1 MAQLLQCQPAPDQRG
16 QRGGQAISSVGSSRL
31 ALLLRALWWRRGL
44 SAATLLVAAITI
56 AAGSLGPMFAR
67 AADESTLRDRLT
79 ESASAAALHF
89 TFIRD
94 LQTDGDLDAAA
105 TSGPQPGSIKAYPST
120 LVATVL
126 PIRASLPQQ
135 VAIGDR
141 GPISQ
146 LVWRTDACAHLVL
159 TRGRCP
165 SKPGEALASERTLAG
180 TYYGWQV
187 GTRLVLSGIQDA
199 SVSAAQLE
207 QNDVP
212 VTIVGAYRQRTA
224 NDAFWQGRSYF
235 NARPGA
241 GDGPDTVDALF
252 VDRGELPLLFP
263 SRFEVQVDYPVDPA
277 RVRQSDVPA
286 LRADLA
292 RLVELRSA
300 PGVADSFS
308 TDVLR
313 VLKAAQAERRL
324 IDLST
329 LLVSLQLAV
338 LAWLVLFQVI
348 ADAVEAKGSEIALAK
363 LRGLSPAATLRFGLA
378 EPMLLVALATPL
390 GLLGGWLSVRLL
402 ASSVLVPGTPVPIT
416 RATLLAVAV
425 ALAGSLVAAAAASR
439 KTLRRSVLEQ
449 WRRTPG
455 HRSSPLMLVLDV
467 LLAVAAVIGLVLLHY
482 TGKHGDPRAATLLAP
497 ALLVF
502 AVALLGIRMLPLVL
516 RPLLPMT
523 RGTGRIG
530 LFLAARQVVRRPA
543 GLRLAALLAVAVGL
557 ATFAIAGEGVASS
570 NSALRA
576 RIEVGADRV
585 APVQFEPLH
594 DPVAAT
600 HRVDPDGRWAMATAS
615 WLPDGGGSVT
625 GRVLA
630 VDTGRLAAVAYSG
643 GSAPKPADA
652 ARTLRPAGLPA
663 PLEVHASRL
672 RLTVDTSRLSTG
684 HPPLVVLNLRAP
696 NRPDL
701 TVRAGTLAPGQHT
714 YTADVACTAGCTLAG
729 ITWDRP
735 SSTFGDMS
743 GTLRVSGLE
752 FFARGRWQPLDAGF
766 GTAGDWRAAA
776 SRLENSSDELSV
788 AGGGLQD
795 SYASQSGGSAGIV
808 HADSPRPLPVLASPD
823 GVVPGAAG
831 QTDLKMIDDTG
842 AAATYAVVA
851 SPPVLPGVLDEGVL
865 VDLTGLREQLPAF
878 DSEASWTVWL
888 GPHAPRDAVARL
900 RAAGLVIED
909 GPSASGRLAEL
920 RRQGP
925 ALALRLLVV
934 CAIVGSIL
942 AVGGTAIAIA
952 STGRRRTFEL
962 ASLRAVGIR
971 RRTLLRAGILEQLLL
986 LGAAV
991 LLGVPAGYLAARWAL
1006 PSVPEFADITPVHL
1020 SYRPALAGVAL
1031 FAVVFAL
1038 LLIATAVL
1046 AGRALLRAAA
1056 PSRLREAE

>member
-1 MAQLLQCQPAPDQRG
+1 MAGAGRSRG
-16 QRGGQAISSVGSSRL
+16 ERQDAISSFGPSRL

-44 SAATLLVAAITI
+44 SAATLLVAVITI
-56 AAGSLGPMFAR
+56 GAGSLGPMFAR
-67 AADESTLRDRLT
+67 AADESTLRDRLI
-79 ESASAAALHF
+79 ESASDAALHF

-94 LQTDGDLDAAA
+94 LQTEGDLAAA
-105 TSGPQPGSIKAYPST
+105 ASGGPQPGSIKAYPNT
-120 LVATVL
+120 LVAAVL
-126 PIRASLPQQ
+126 PVRASLPAQ
-135 VAIGDR
+135 VAVGDV

-165 SKPGEALASERTLAG
+165 AKPGEALASERTLAG

-187 GTRLVLSGIQDA
+187 GTRLTLSGIADA
-199 SVSAAQLE
+199 SVSNAQLE
-207 QNDVP
+207 QPGVA
-212 VTIVGAYRQRTA
+212 VTIVGAYRQRDA

-241 GDGPDTVDALF
+241 GDGPDTVDGLF
-252 VDRGELPLLFP
+252 VDRSELPLLYP
-263 SRFEVQVDYPVDPA
+263 SRFEVQVDYPVA
-277 RVRQSDVPA
+277 AEQVRLADVPA

-292 RLVELRSA
+292 KLVELRSE

-308 TDVLR
+308 TDVLS

-329 LLVSLQLAV
+329 LLVSLQLTV

-363 LRGLSPAATLRFGLA
+363 LRGLPPSATLRFGLA
-378 EPMLLVALATPL
+378 EPLLLVALATPL

-402 ASSVLVPGTPVPIT
+402 AATSLLPGTPVPVT
-416 RATLLAVAV
+416 RATWVAVAA
-425 ALAGSLVAAAAASR
+425 ALAGSVVAAAAAGR

-455 HRSSPLMLVLDV
+455 HHASPLMLVLDV
-467 LLAVAAVIGLVLLHY
+467 LLALAAVLGLVLLHR
-482 TGKHGDPRAATLLAP
+482 TGRNGDPRAVTLLAP

-502 AVALLGIRMLPLVL
+502 AVALLGIRLLPLVL

-523 RGTGRIG
+523 RASGRIG

-570 NSALRA
+570 NAQTRA
-576 RIEVGADRV
+576 RIEVGTDRV
-585 APVQFEPLH
+585 ATVQFEPLH

-600 HRVDPDGRWAMATAS
+600 HRADPDGRWAMAAAT
-615 WLPDGGGSVT
+615 WLPDGGGAVT

-630 VDTGRLAAVAYSG
+630 VDAARLPAVAYSG
-643 GSAPKPADA
+643 GSAPDPVEAVRA
-652 ARTLRPAGLPA
+652 LRPANLPA
-663 PLEVHASRL
+663 PLEVHTTRL
-672 RLTVDTSRLSTG
+672 RVSIDTVRLG
-684 HPPLVVLNLRAP
+684 AGNRPLVVLNLRAP
-696 NRPDL
+696 NRPAFDA
-701 TVRAGTLAPGQHT
+701 RAGTLTPGQHT
-714 YTADVACTAGCTLAG
+714 YTAAVSCAAGCTLTG

-735 SSTFGDMS
+735 IDTFGELS
-743 GTLRVSGLE
+743 GTVRVSKLE
-752 FFARGRWQPLDAGF
+752 FLAGGRWQQLDAGF
-766 GTAGDWRAAA
+766 AAAGNWRAQP
-776 SRLENSSDELSV
+776 SRLGNSDDVLS
-788 AGGGLQD
+788 ATAGGLQD
-795 SYASQSGGSAGIV
+795 DYRSQSGGSAGIS
-808 HADSPRPLPVLASPD
+808 HADSPRPMPVLASPRGLIPD
-823 GVVPGAAG
+823 AASQANLRMSDETGAVVPVAVAG
-831 QTDLKMIDDTG
+831 
-842 AAATYAVVA
+842 
-851 SPPVLPGVLDEGVL
+851 SPAVLPGVLDDGVL
-865 VDLTGLREQLPAF
+865 IDITGLRQQLPAF
-878 DSEASWTVWL
+878 DSEASWSIWL
-888 GPHAPRDAVARL
+888 GPHAPADALDRL
-900 RAAGLVIED
+900 RAAGLVVEP
-909 GPSASGRLAEL
+909 GASYANRLDEL
-920 RRQGP
+920 GRQGP

-971 RRTLLRAGILEQLLL
+971 RRTLLGACISEQLLL

-1006 PSVPEFADITPVHL
+1006 PSVPEFADITPVSL
-1020 SYRPALAGVAL
+1020 SYRPALTGIAL
-1031 FAVVFAL
+1031 FALVFGL
-1038 LLIATAVL
+1038 LLAGTAVL

-1056 PSRLREAE
+1056 PARLREAE

>member
-1 MAQLLQCQPAPDQRG
+1 MAGAGWSRG
-16 QRGGQAISSVGSSRL
+16 ERQDAISSFGHSRL

-44 SAATLLVAAITI
+44 SAATLLVAVITI
-56 AAGSLGPMFAR
+56 GAGSLGPMFAR

-79 ESASAAALHF
+79 ESASDAALHF
-89 TFIRD
+89 TFVRD
-94 LQTDGDLDAAA
+94 LQTDGDLAAAA
-105 TSGPQPGSIKAYPST
+105 TGGPEAGSIKAYPKT

-126 PIRASLPQQ
+126 PVRASLPSQ
-135 VAIGDR
+135 VAIGDQ

-165 SKPGEALASERTLAG
+165 ARPGEALASERTLAG
-180 TYYGWQV
+180 AYYGWQT
-187 GTRLVLSGIQDA
+187 GTRLSLAGIADA

-207 QNDVP
+207 QPNVG

-252 VDRGELPLLFP
+252 VDRSELPLLYP
-263 SRFEVQVDYPVDPA
+263 SRFEVQVDYPVA
-277 RVRQSDVPA
+277 AEKIRLADVPA
-286 LRADLA
+286 LRDDLA

-308 TDVLR
+308 TDVLS
-313 VLKAAQAERRL
+313 VLAAAQAERRL

-329 LLVSLQLAV
+329 LLVSLQLTV

-363 LRGLSPAATLRFGLA
+363 LRGLPPSATLRFGLA

-402 ASSVLVPGTPVPIT
+402 AASSLLPGTPVTIT
-416 RATLLAVAV
+416 RATGVAVAA
-425 ALAGSLVAAAAASR
+425 ALAGSLVAAAAAGR

-455 HRSSPLMLVLDV
+455 HHASPLMLVLDV
-467 LLAVAAVIGLVLLHY
+467 LLALAAVLGLVLLRR
-482 TGKHGDPRAATLLAP
+482 TGQHDSPRAVTLLAP

-502 AVALLGIRMLPLVL
+502 AVALLGIRLLPLVL
-516 RPLLPMT
+516 RPLLPVT
-523 RGTGRIG
+523 RASGRIG
-530 LFLAARQVVRRPA
+530 LFLASRQVVRRPA

-570 NSALRA
+570 NAATRA
-576 RIEVGADRV
+576 RIEVGASRV

-594 DPVAAT
+594 DPVGAT
-600 HRVDPDGRWAMATAS
+600 HRVDPDGRWAMAAAT
-615 WLPDGGGSVT
+615 WLPDGGGAVT

-630 VDTGRLAAVAYSG
+630 VDAGRLASVAYSG
-643 GSAPKPADA
+643 GSAPEPADA
-652 ARTLRPAGLPA
+652 VRALRPAGLPA
-663 PLEVHASRL
+663 PLEVHTTRL
-672 RLTVDTSRLSTG
+672 RVSVDTVRLG
-684 HPPLVVLNLRAP
+684 AGNRPLVVLNLRAP
-696 NRPDL
+696 NRPAFDA
-701 TVRAGTLAPGQHT
+701 RAGTLAPGPHV
-714 YTADVACTAGCTLAG
+714 YTAAVDCAAGCTLTG

-735 SSTFGDMS
+735 IDTFGELS
-743 GTLRVSGLE
+743 GTVRVSRLE
-752 FFARGRWQPLDAGF
+752 FLAGGRWQELAAGL
-766 GTAGDWRAAA
+766 GTDGNWRAQP
-776 SRLENSSDELSV
+776 SRLGNSEDTLTASSGV
-788 AGGGLQD
+788 LQD
-795 SYASQSGGSAGIV
+795 DYRSQSGGSAGIA
-808 HADSPRPLPVLASPD
+808 HADSPRPLPVLASPRGLIPD
-823 GVVPGAAG
+823 AASQTNLRMSDETGAVVPVSVAG
-831 QTDLKMIDDTG
+831 
-842 AAATYAVVA
+842 
-851 SPPVLPGVLDEGVL
+851 SPPVLPAVLDNGVLIDI
-865 VDLTGLREQLPAF
+865 TGLREQLPAF
-878 DSEASWTVWL
+878 DNEASWSIWL
-888 GPHAPRDAVARL
+888 GPRAPSDAIDRL
-900 RAAGLVIED
+900 RAAGLVIEP
-909 GPSASGRLAEL
+909 GASYTSRLDEL
-920 RRQGP
+920 GRQGP

-971 RRTLLRAGILEQLLL
+971 RRTLLGACILEQLLL

-1006 PSVPEFADITPVHL
+1006 PSVPEFADLTPVSL
-1020 SYRPALAGVAL
+1020 SYRPALTGIAL
-1031 FAVVFAL
+1031 FALVFGL
-1038 LLIATAVL
+1038 LLAGTAVL

-1056 PSRLREAE
+1056 PARLREAE